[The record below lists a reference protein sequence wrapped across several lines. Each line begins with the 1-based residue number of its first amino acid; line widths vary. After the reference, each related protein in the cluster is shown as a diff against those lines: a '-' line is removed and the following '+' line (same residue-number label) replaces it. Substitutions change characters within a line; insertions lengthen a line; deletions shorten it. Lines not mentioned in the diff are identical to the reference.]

1 MQLGLFMM
9 PLHPP
14 AKDRTSGFEEDIEA
28 VVLADELGFSE
39 AWIGQHHSVAWEPIP
54 ANDLFIAN
62 VLPRTKKIRLGTGV
76 SIIPQHHPVNIA
88 VRLAFLDHL
97 SRGRINCGFGQGG
110 VPTDWGLFDLP
121 DPKSQ
126 GLMTVEGI
134 ELILKLWQERAPFD
148 FKGDHWH
155 VKITDPVPEMGI
167 GELLQPYQKP
177 HPPIAMSVIK
187 GTSMAAGMAGAR
199 GWIPMSTNLVPVP
212 TVTQHWD
219 TYCAGAQRADRDAP
233 ARHIWRISRSVYVGT
248 SRAEAEDHAASGT
261 LRQSFEY
268 LVAVLGSLGQ
278 LPLMKRDPAMADA
291 DVTPDYCLQEL
302 CILGDTDSVTEQLR
316 ALHDDT
322 GGFGTLLMIAHDWDD
337 PDKWRASMRRLA
349 QDVVPRLP

>member
-199 GWIPMSTNLVPVP
+199 GWIPMSTNLVPVS

-219 TYCAGAQRADRDAP
+219 T
-233 ARHIWRISRSVYVGT
+233 
-248 SRAEAEDHAASGT
+248 
-261 LRQSFEY
+261 
-268 LVAVLGSLGQ
+268 
-278 LPLMKRDPAMADA
+278 
-291 DVTPDYCLQEL
+291 
-302 CILGDTDSVTEQLR
+302 
-316 ALHDDT
+316 
-322 GGFGTLLMIAHDWDD
+322 
-337 PDKWRASMRRLA
+337 
-349 QDVVPRLP
+349 